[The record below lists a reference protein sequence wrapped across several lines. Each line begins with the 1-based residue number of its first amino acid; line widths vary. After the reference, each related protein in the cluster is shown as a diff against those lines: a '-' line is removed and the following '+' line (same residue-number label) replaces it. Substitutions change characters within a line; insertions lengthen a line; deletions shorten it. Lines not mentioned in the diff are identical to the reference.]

1 MGCRFRSTARQ
12 KETNVCD
19 EKIDEILKT
28 YPPVKGRP
36 GWVWVNK
43 DTIAKRKDIKEAYKN
58 SFTPHE
64 INLEDDCDD

>member
-1 MGCRFRSTARQ
+1 MGCRFCPTARQ

-43 DTIAKRKDIKEAYKN
+43 DTIAKKKDIKEAYKD
-58 SFTPHE
+58 SFEPHE
-64 INLEDDCDD
+64 IKTREDD